1 MAAAKQK
8 VRVIAVEDFDPLQH
22 DNGILMYELV
32 KDAPKREA
40 QLSFHKGQCFE
51 ILTKNVKSWW
61 LYVRCTTSG
70 SEEGF
75 IPSTFVVPLKED
87 LGGEVCA
94 CKDLLFYFFS
104 QLHMLKTLYTVL
116 KF

>member
-8 VRVIAVEDFDPLQH
+8 VRVIAVEDFDPFQH
-22 DNGILMYELV
+22 DNGILTYELV

-75 IPSTFVVPLKED
+75 IPSAFVVPLKED
-87 LGGEVCA
+87 LGGDRFVLVKIC
-94 CKDLLFYFFS
+94 FFTF
-104 QLHMLKTLYTVL
+104 LVGCTC
-116 KF
+116 